1 MLLGFDGFS
10 AADFFAAA
18 VGSQDQGAT
27 FGGGGP
33 SKVLRGASLLESH
46 AFQKY
51 STCRVF

>member
-27 FGGGGP
+27 FGGGGQF
-33 SKVLRGASLLESH
+33 SNSLVSNP
-46 AFQKY
+46 
-51 STCRVF
+51 